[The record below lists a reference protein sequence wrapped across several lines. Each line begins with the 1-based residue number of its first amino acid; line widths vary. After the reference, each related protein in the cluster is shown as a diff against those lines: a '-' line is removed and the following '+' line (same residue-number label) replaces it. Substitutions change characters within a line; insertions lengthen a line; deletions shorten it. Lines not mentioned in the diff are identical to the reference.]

1 LALPFG
7 DKMDN
12 FDLTKYIDMALRR
25 KWWVI
30 IPFLVTI
37 LAGLTYAL
45 VTPKV
50 YEAET
55 LILVQ
60 PQSVPQ
66 DIVTPIVSTSV
77 EDRLRTISQ
86 QVMSRTNLET
96 VIKQFGLFSDYDTR
110 MLMDDK
116 VALLRKNITID
127 VNQNNRT
134 RQNATNAFTI
144 KFDGRDPQKVTD
156 VTNALASNFISEN
169 LSIRENQAAGT
180 SNFLTDEMQTMKQRL
195 ADKEEALKKYREK
208 YMGGLPEQLQTNLA
222 ILTRLQGQL
231 DQYAENLR
239 DAENRK
245 IAVQKQLGDVSNPPA
260 VAGQQGLTEQAAGPD
275 QLTNLRNQLASLEA
289 RYTPNH
295 PDIIR
300 LKETIAK
307 LEAQQ
312 KAEPSESSPRRVS
325 LETQRLMQTLRRQV
339 IDVELEIKGLK
350 NQIAETQSQVRL
362 YQKRVEDTPK
372 REQELLSLNRD
383 YENIKSLYNS
393 LLNKQLEAGIAVS
406 MEKKQKGEQF
416 RIIDPAQLPQRPIKP
431 DMRKILLMT
440 LVIGLGLGGGLAYM
454 VEMFDT
460 SYKSPDEVEKEL
472 ELPILVSMPI
482 RYTEKEIRRMRNR
495 KVAAYVSVSVG
506 FVAAVFAIVIFTK
519 GLDKTLEY
527 VKTVFT

>member
-1 LALPFG
+1 
-7 DKMDN
+7 
-12 FDLTKYIDMALRR
+12 
-25 KWWVI
+25 
-30 IPFLVTI
+30 
-37 LAGLTYAL
+37 
-45 VTPKV
+45 
-50 YEAET
+50 
-55 LILVQ
+55 
-60 PQSVPQ
+60 
-66 DIVTPIVSTSV
+66 
-77 EDRLRTISQ
+77 
-86 QVMSRTNLET
+86 
-96 VIKQFGLFSDYDTR
+96 
-110 MLMDDK
+110 
-116 VALLRKNITID
+116 
-127 VNQNNRT
+127 
-134 RQNATNAFTI
+134 
-144 KFDGRDPQKVTD
+144 
-156 VTNALASNFISEN
+156 
-169 LSIRENQAAGT
+169 
-180 SNFLTDEMQTMKQRL
+180 
-195 ADKEEALKKYREK
+195 
-208 YMGGLPEQLQTNLA
+208 MGGLPEQLQTNLA

-416 RIIDPAQLPQRPIKP
+416 RVIDPAQLPQRPTKP
-431 DMRKILLMT
+431 DMKKVLLIT

-454 VEMFDT
+454 VEMLDT

-482 RYTEKEIRRMRNR
+482 RYTEKEIRRMKMRR
-495 KVAAYVSVSVG
+495 IFAYVSVSVG
-506 FVAAVFAIVIFTK
+506 FIAAAVGIVISAK
-519 GLDKTLEY
+519 GLDKTLEF
-527 VKTVFT
+527 VNGMIGKM